1 MISSTFD
8 HFVFPTLDWL
18 GSGDK
23 HDRHDPF
30 GFSVQNIVSPVYLCV
45 RAYANVFLKYVK
57 IETKNDHN
65 KL

>member
-1 MISSTFD
+1 MNGGNEANEGNVRSNSSLKMFVTLIFD
-8 HFVFPTLDWL
+8 
-18 GSGDK
+18 
-23 HDRHDPF
+23 F